1 MPMRVFVRAA
11 GLGVVAVALIW
22 AGAWFVGVWVPAI
35 AAAYPGLA
43 GWQVWA
49 LTFSAPFAL
58 LSLLAIALAVLLGW
72 LDDKSAESMRRFTDA
87 MTWRQEERERDMKF
101 RAFLRGED
109 DA

>member
-1 MPMRVFVRAA
+1 MAKWIFGGVI
-11 GLGVVAVALIW
+11 GTGVVW
-22 AGAWFVGVWVPAI
+22 
-35 AAAYPGLA
+35 AAAWLYGVGLPWVAATYPVLA
-43 GWQVWA
+43 SWQVWA